1 MKVKTIGKKTRV
13 WIPYMEFVK
22 MGGVL
27 PQVSPM
33 VVGGSTEYTISEVPE
48 DKIEFFKESGF
59 RFTTIS
65 SKGRGFKK
73 W

>member
-1 MKVKTIGKKTRV
+1 MKVKTVGKKTKV

-22 MGGVL
+22 MGSIL
-27 PQVSPM
+27 PQVAPM
-33 VVGGSTEYTISEVPE
+33 VIGGSTEYTISEVPE
-48 DKIEFFKESGF
+48 DKIEHFKQLGF